1 MLDFYITVEG
11 LPQTLKT
18 SFLHNSLLNK
28 RKYHSINIAL
38 KKVHGQSV
46 TASPL
51 RANTQRLVN
60 LICQDQAYLFLMQI
74 PGTPPYWQKFMY
86 EVIVMVKPLGIPTW
100 FVTLS
105 CADLRWPELL
115 RILARIQGNDITD
128 EQVDALS
135 YNEKCQTLNL
145 NPVVVTKHFQHRVET
160 FFTEVLLTSANKTN
174 W

>member
-1 MLDFYITVEG
+1 
-11 LPQTLKT
+11 
-18 SFLHNSLLNK
+18 
-28 RKYHSINIAL
+28 
-38 KKVHGQSV
+38 
-46 TASPL
+46 
-51 RANTQRLVN
+51 
-60 LICQDQAYLFLMQI
+60 
-74 PGTPPYWQKFMY
+74 MY
-86 EVIVMVKPLGIPTW
+86 EVIVIVKPLGIPTW

-115 RILARIQGNDITD
+115 QVLARIQGNDLTD

-145 NPVVVTKHFQHRVET
+145 NPVVVTKHFQYRVET

>member
-1 MLDFYITVEG
+1 M
-11 LPQTLKT
+11 
-18 SFLHNSLLNK
+18 NK

-51 RANTQRLVN
+51 RANPQRLVN

-105 CADLRWPELL
+105 CADLRWTELL
-115 RILARIQGNDITD
+115 RILARIQGNDLTD

-135 YNEKCQTLNL
+135 YNEKCQTLNF

>member
-1 MLDFYITVEG
+1 M
-11 LPQTLKT
+11 
-18 SFLHNSLLNK
+18 
-28 RKYHSINIAL
+28 
-38 KKVHGQSV
+38 
-46 TASPL
+46 
-51 RANTQRLVN
+51 N

-105 CADLRWPELL
+105 FADLRWPELL
-115 RILARIQGNDITD
+115 QILARIQGNDLTD

-135 YNEKCQTLNL
+135 YNEKCQMLNR
-145 NPVVVTKHFQHRVET
+145 NPVVVTKHFQYRVET